1 LAENE
6 IFDGEKRIDVI
17 VCLHVDV
24 LELRPALQPPVRC
37 ASMLFARSYQSPAA
51 YI

>member
-17 VCLHVDV
+17 VCVHADV
-24 LELRPALQPPVRC
+24 LELGLAL
-37 ASMLFARSYQSPAA
+37 
-51 YI
+51 